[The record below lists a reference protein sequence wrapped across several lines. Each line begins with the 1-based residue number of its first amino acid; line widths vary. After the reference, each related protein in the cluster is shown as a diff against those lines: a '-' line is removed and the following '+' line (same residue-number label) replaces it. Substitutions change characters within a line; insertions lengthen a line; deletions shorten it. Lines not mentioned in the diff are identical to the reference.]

1 SKRLRATSRSRA
13 WRVRRASTFSSTS
26 FPSRFHGSSA
36 RSWCGAAIS
45 PADATCS
52 RASSRGRSKAT
63 ISRSPTRR
71 VPRRCW
77 RRSSRSAIR
86 ASSTSP
92 TATSR
97 RSRPPTSKSRGRAPR
112 TSWHYSPA
120 AVPRSRTTW
129 TRACSRRCG
138 ATAISPRWRRS
149 TSASGERSDAQRHT
163 SGHGGHMRGGLLA
176 GGHARA
182 NGRRILPRQIDHHAG
197 RPRRPRRVRHPPPPF
212 SPGHWRR
219 HFRGNPAIIAKNM
232 RAAAGLAA
240 ASTLYTTAD
249 KDGSTIAAFTNG
261 AAMEPLFGN
270 TSARYDAQKFNWL
283 GSIGKLQ
290 NVCAT
295 WHQSPVKTIDAARAR
310 EVIVAAA
317 GATSNT
323 AIVPKALNALIGT
336 KFKVIAGYDT
346 GAGLTLSIERGEAE
360 GICGLSWSTIKA
372 SRPHWIRDKLLNII
386 VQMGLQK
393 LSDLPDVPSALDLVT
408 DPENRP

>member
-1 SKRLRATSRSRA
+1 MCSAMRALTTGLICAAACWPAGAHAQTVEEFYRGKSITML
-13 WRVRRASTFSSTS
+13 V
-26 FPSRFHGSSA
+26 GS
-36 RSWCGAAIS
+36 G
-45 PADATCS
+45 
-52 RASSRGRSKAT
+52 
-63 ISRSPTRR
+63 
-71 VPRRCW
+71 
-77 RRSSRSAIR
+77 
-86 ASSTSP
+86 
-92 TATSR
+92 
-97 RSRPPTSKSRGRAPR
+97 
-112 TSWHYSPA
+112 
-120 AVPRSRTTW
+120 
-129 TRACSRRCG
+129 
-138 ATAISPRWRRS
+138 
-149 TSASGERSDAQRHT
+149 
-163 SGHGGHMRGGLLA
+163 A
-176 GGHARA
+176 GGGYDTYARIFA
-182 NGRRILPRQIDHHAG
+182 
-197 RPRRPRRVRHPPPPF
+197 RHM
-212 SPGHWRR
+212 SR
-219 HFRGNPAIIAKNM
+219 HIPGNPAIIAKNM
-232 RAAAGLAA
+232 PAAAGLAA

-270 TSARYDAQKFNWL
+270 SSARYDAQKFNWL

-295 WHQSPVKTIDAARAR
+295 WHQSPVKTIEAARAR

-393 LSDLPDVPSALDLVT
+393 LSDLPDVPSALDLVA
-408 DPENRP
+408 DPENRPVLELILIRQEAGRPFAAPPGVPADRIAALRRAFAATLDDGEFRADAHKAQLEIEPLTASEIETFLARAYGAPRTTVQKAAALVEPSARAP

>member
-1 SKRLRATSRSRA
+1 MRS
-13 WRVRRASTFSSTS
+13 
-26 FPSRFHGSSA
+26 G
-36 RSWCGAAIS
+36 
-45 PADATCS
+45 
-52 RASSRGRSKAT
+52 
-63 ISRSPTRR
+63 
-71 VPRRCW
+71 
-77 RRSSRSAIR
+77 IR
-86 ASSTSP
+86 AVTALICAAACWP
-92 TATSR
+92 TGAHAQTAEEFYR
-97 RSRPPTSKSRGRAPR
+97 GKSITMLVG
-112 TSWHYSPA
+112 
-120 AVPRSRTTW
+120 
-129 TRACSRRCG
+129 
-138 ATAISPRWRRS
+138 
-149 TSASGERSDAQRHT
+149 SG
-163 SGHGGHMRGGLLA
+163 A
-176 GGHARA
+176 GGGYDTYARIFA
-182 NGRRILPRQIDHHAG
+182 
-197 RPRRPRRVRHPPPPF
+197 RHM
-212 SPGHWRR
+212 SR
-219 HFRGNPAIIAKNM
+219 HIPGNPAIIAKNM
-232 RAAAGLAA
+232 PAAAGLAA
-240 ASTLYTTAD
+240 ASALYTTAD

-295 WHQSPVKTIDAARAR
+295 WHQSPVKTIEAARAR

-386 VQMGLQK
+386 LQMGLQK

-408 DPENRP
+408 DPENRPVLELILIRQEAGRPFAAPPGVPAGRIAALRRAFAVTLDDGEFRAEADKAQLEIEPLTAREIETFLARAYGAPRTTVQKAAALVEPSARAP

>member
-1 SKRLRATSRSRA
+1 MRS
-13 WRVRRASTFSSTS
+13 
-26 FPSRFHGSSA
+26 G
-36 RSWCGAAIS
+36 
-45 PADATCS
+45 
-52 RASSRGRSKAT
+52 
-63 ISRSPTRR
+63 
-71 VPRRCW
+71 
-77 RRSSRSAIR
+77 IR
-86 ASSTSP
+86 AV
-92 TATSR
+92 TA
-97 RSRPPTSKSRGRAPR
+97 
-112 TSWHYSPA
+112 
-120 AVPRSRTTW
+120 VI
-129 TRACSRRCG
+129 C
-138 ATAISPRWRRS
+138 ATACWPAGAPAQTVEEFYRGKSI
-149 TSASGERSDAQRHT
+149 TMLVGSG
-163 SGHGGHMRGGLLA
+163 A
-176 GGHARA
+176 GGGYDTYARIFA
-182 NGRRILPRQIDHHAG
+182 
-197 RPRRPRRVRHPPPPF
+197 RHM
-212 SPGHWRR
+212 SR
-219 HFRGNPAIIAKNM
+219 HIPGNPAIIAKNM
-232 RAAAGLAA
+232 PAAAGLAA
-240 ASTLYTTAD
+240 AGALYTTAD

-295 WHQSPVKTIDAARAR
+295 WHQSPVKTIEAARAR

-408 DPENRP
+408 DPENRPVLELILIRQEAGRPFAAPPGVPAERLAALRRAFAATLDDSEFRTDADKAQLEIEPLSAREIETFLAAAYGAPRTTVQKAAALVEPSARAP